1 MKFIGLL
8 SGGKDSVYNI
18 MQCVKHGHEL
28 VAVAHLQPPPKVNEL
43 DSFMYQTV
51 GSEAVRGIAE
61 CLGVPIFVRTIE
73 GGQVRADLD
82 YVQTDGDEVESMY
95 ALVKEAV
102 EALRLQGTE
111 VEALSS
117 GAILSTYQKNR
128 VENVCARLG
137 LSSLAYMWQRD
148 QPELLAEMVD
158 SGLTAILLKVACMG
172 LDRRHVGK
180 TLGQLQPYLLRIKDE
195 YGVNVCGEGGEY
207 ETFVVDAPVF
217 KKRIV
222 IDESEIV
229 EHSKDYFAP
238 VVYMRILKYHTESKD

>member
-18 MQCVKHGHEL
+18 MECIKNGHEL

-61 CLGVPIFVRTIE
+61 CLDVPIFIRTIE
-73 GGQVRADLD
+73 GGQKRADLD
-82 YVQTDGDEVESMY
+82 YVKTEGDEVES
-95 ALVKEAV
+95 LFLLLQEAI
-102 EALRLQGTE
+102 EALRLKNVT
-111 VEALSS
+111 VEAVSS

-128 VENVCARLG
+128 VENVCERLG
-137 LSSLAYMWQRD
+137 LTSLAYMWQRD
-148 QPELLAEMVD
+148 QPELLAEMIEN
-158 SGLTAILLKVACMG
+158 GLTAMLIKVACMG
-172 LDRRHVGK
+172 LDKRHVGK

-207 ETFVVDAPVF
+207 ETFVLDAPIF

-222 IDESEIV
+222 IDEFKLV

-238 VVYMRILKYHTESKD
+238 VIYMHILKYHVEAK